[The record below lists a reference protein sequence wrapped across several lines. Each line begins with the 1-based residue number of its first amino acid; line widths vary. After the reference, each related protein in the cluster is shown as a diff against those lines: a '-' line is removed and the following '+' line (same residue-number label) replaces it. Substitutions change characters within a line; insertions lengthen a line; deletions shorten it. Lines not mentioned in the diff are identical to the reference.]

1 MYEPALKCKNNVAKF
16 TQNFTL
22 KLLTTFKMV
31 QFLLFQLRGKSRFS
45 RFPQKMFHN
54 IDYWSKQPQHRQI
67 DICVED
73 VCGALLHSQPMS
85 QKVDEPNLFYLL
97 NCSSQFFA
105 SSGSSMSSF
114 KFFVSSNNK
123 SSAAQSDEKN
133 LTQKHFWLEKPFDLK
148 TL

>member
-22 KLLTTFKMV
+22 KLLTTV
-31 QFLLFQLRGKSRFS
+31 SLRGKSRFS
-45 RFPQKMFHN
+45 RLPQKMFHN

-67 DICVED
+67 DICVEY